1 MGEINQIL
9 RLSLFIFF
17 IPLISINL
25 CLFISVNYSLFD
37 GTIFAVDFI
46 GRSNFT
52 IPYLDGS
59 LSISRASR
67 TYPQYLIFKPAM
79 VITSLMLI
87 YYWSKTNSFLK
98 TVLSKEKNFY
108 FKFFGILSAIFL
120 LIHSILLG
128 VNFEISFLKLLKRV
142 FLLCF
147 ILFEIAAQGTLIFII
162 FKNKMILKNFY
173 SEKILKLKLFLVS
186 ILVLVALVSLPILN
200 SDNYTHF
207 KHGLERNYFIG
218 VIGFYLLT
226 RLFWKRTT

>member
-9 RLSLFIFF
+9 RLSLFIFL

-79 VITSLMLI
+79 IITSLMLI
-87 YYWSKTNSFLK
+87 FYWSKTNSFLK

-186 ILVLVALVSLPILN
+186 ILVLVALISLPILN
-200 SDNYTHF
+200 SNNYTLF
-207 KHGLERNYFIG
+207 KHGLEWNYFIG

>member
-9 RLSLFIFF
+9 RLSLLIFF

-25 CLFISVNYSLFD
+25 CLLISVNYSLFD

-87 YYWSKTNSFLK
+87 FYWSKTNSFLK
-98 TVLSKEKNFY
+98 IVLNKEKNFY
-108 FKFFGILSAIFL
+108 FKFFGIFSAIFL

-162 FKNKMILKNFY
+162 FKNNMILKNFY

-186 ILVLVALVSLPILN
+186 ILVLVALISLPILN
-200 SDNYTHF
+200 SDNYIHF
-207 KHGLERNYFIG
+207 KHGLEWNYFIG

>member
-9 RLSLFIFF
+9 RLSLLIFF

-25 CLFISVNYSLFD
+25 CLLISVNYSLFD

-87 YYWSKTNSFLK
+87 FYWSKTNSFLK
-98 TVLSKEKNFY
+98 IVLNKEKNFY
-108 FKFFGILSAIFL
+108 FKFFGIFSAIFFC
-120 LIHSILLG
+120 S
-128 VNFEISFLKLLKRV
+128 
-142 FLLCF
+142 
-147 ILFEIAAQGTLIFII
+147 A
-162 FKNKMILKNFY
+162 
-173 SEKILKLKLFLVS
+173 
-186 ILVLVALVSLPILN
+186 
-200 SDNYTHF
+200 
-207 KHGLERNYFIG
+207 
-218 VIGFYLLT
+218 
-226 RLFWKRTT
+226 

>member
-9 RLSLFIFF
+9 RLSLFIFL

-87 YYWSKTNSFLK
+87 FYWSKTNSFLK

-162 FKNKMILKNFY
+162 FKNKMILKNLY

-200 SDNYTHF
+200 SENYTHF
-207 KHGLERNYFIG
+207 KHGLEWNYFIG

>member
-1 MGEINQIL
+1 M
-9 RLSLFIFF
+9 
-17 IPLISINL
+17 
-25 CLFISVNYSLFD
+25 FD

-79 VITSLMLI
+79 IITSLMLI
-87 YYWSKTNSFLK
+87 FYWSKTNSFLK

-173 SEKILKLKLFLVS
+173 SEKILKLKLFLFET
-186 ILVLVALVSLPILN
+186 ILVLVNFNFPAYIK
-200 SDNYTHF
+200 F
-207 KHGLERNYFIG
+207 K
-218 VIGFYLLT
+218 
-226 RLFWKRTT
+226 

>member
-87 YYWSKTNSFLK
+87 FYWSKTNSFLK

-162 FKNKMILKNFY
+162 FKNKMILK
-173 SEKILKLKLFLVS
+173 KFLQ
-186 ILVLVALVSLPILN
+186 
-200 SDNYTHF
+200 
-207 KHGLERNYFIG
+207 
-218 VIGFYLLT
+218 
-226 RLFWKRTT
+226 

>member
-17 IPLISINL
+17 IPLISINF

-87 YYWSKTNSFLK
+87 FYWSKTNSFLK

-108 FKFFGILSAIFL
+108 FKFFGILSTIFL

-128 VNFEISFLKLLKRV
+128 VNFEISFLKLLKEFFIV
-142 FLLCF
+142 F
-147 ILFEIAAQGTLIFII
+147 
-162 FKNKMILKNFY
+162 
-173 SEKILKLKLFLVS
+173 
-186 ILVLVALVSLPILN
+186 
-200 SDNYTHF
+200 
-207 KHGLERNYFIG
+207 YFI
-218 VIGFYLLT
+218 
-226 RLFWKRTT
+226 